1 MLYLWQK
8 IYEER
13 EKMIIPFKSKE
24 LVTGALAGRNLRN
37 QMINS
42 NLANVD
48 TPFYK
53 ARDIEFETALVNR
66 ANEIFK
72 RKDDKE
78 LKLAQTNEAHQEPW
92 KFPDPKK
99 STIYLRDGHLARND
113 ANTVDLDVETT
124 EMSKNVAMVN
134 ALDGV
139 LRKQGS
145 IFGGII
151 DASSKLS

>member
-1 MLYLWQK
+1 
-8 IYEER
+8 
-13 EKMIIPFKSKE
+13 MINSFKSKE
-24 LVTGALAGRNLRN
+24 LIVGALAGRNLRN
-37 QMINS
+37 QLINS

-53 ARDIEFETALVNR
+53 ARDIEFETALIER
-66 ANEIFK
+66 AKEIF
-72 RKDDKE
+72 DQNDNKE
-78 LKLAQTNEAHQEPW
+78 LKLALTQEHHQTPW
-92 KFPDPKK
+92 KFPDPSK

-124 EMSKNVAMVN
+124 EMSKNTIMIT

-139 LRKQGS
+139 LRRQSNIFSS
-145 IFGGII
+145 IL

>member
-1 MLYLWQK
+1 
-8 IYEER
+8 
-13 EKMIIPFKSKE
+13 MISPFKSKE
-24 LVTGALAGRNLRN
+24 LIIDALAGRNLRS

-72 RKDDKE
+72 KKDNKE
-78 LKLAQTNEAHQEPW
+78 LEIATTHEGHQKPW
-92 KFPDPKK
+92 KFPDPNK

-124 EMSKNVAMVN
+124 EMSKNTMMIT

-139 LRKQGS
+139 LRRQS
-145 IFGGII
+145 NIFSTII
-151 DASSKLS
+151 ETSSKLG

>member
-1 MLYLWQK
+1 MLV
-8 IYEER
+8 
-13 EKMIIPFKSKE
+13 PFKSKE
-24 LVTGALAGRNLRN
+24 LVEGALAGRHLRN
-37 QMINS
+37 QMISS

-72 RKDDKE
+72 LKDDKE
-78 LKLAQTNEAHQEPW
+78 LKLAKTQGAHQDPW

-99 STIYLRDGHLARND
+99 SSIYLRDGHLARND

-124 EMSKNVAMVN
+124 EMSKNVAMVS
-134 ALDGV
+134 ALEGV

-145 IFGGII
+145 IF
-151 DASSKLS
+151 SSVVETSTRLN

>member
-1 MLYLWQK
+1 MERFLLYLWQK

-53 ARDIEFETALVNR
+53 ARDIEFETALAIPKSVT
-66 ANEIFK
+66 
-72 RKDDKE
+72 
-78 LKLAQTNEAHQEPW
+78 LAIPSSVIIILEN
-92 KFPDPKK
+92 DI
-99 STIYLRDGHLARND
+99 ST
-113 ANTVDLDVETT
+113 
-124 EMSKNVAMVN
+124 
-134 ALDGV
+134 
-139 LRKQGS
+139 
-145 IFGGII
+145 
-151 DASSKLS
+151 

>member
-1 MLYLWQK
+1 
-8 IYEER
+8 
-13 EKMIIPFKSKE
+13 MISPFKSKE
-24 LVTGALAGRNLRN
+24 LIVDALAGRNLRS

-72 RKDDKE
+72 KKDTKE
-78 LKLAQTNEAHQEPW
+78 LELASTDANHQKPW
-92 KFPDPKK
+92 KFPDPNK

-124 EMSKNVAMVN
+124 EMSKNTMMIT

-139 LRKQGS
+139 LRRQS
-145 IFGGII
+145 NIFSAII
-151 DASSKLS
+151 DTSSKLG

>member
-1 MLYLWQK
+1 
-8 IYEER
+8 
-13 EKMIIPFKSKE
+13 MISPFKSKE
-24 LVTGALAGRNLRN
+24 LIVDALAGRNLRS

-72 RKDDKE
+72 KKDTKE
-78 LKLAQTNEAHQEPW
+78 LELASTDANHQKPW
-92 KFPDPKK
+92 KFPDPNK
-99 STIYLRDGHLARND
+99 SIIYLRDGHLARND

-124 EMSKNVAMVN
+124 EMSKNAMMIT

-139 LRKQGS
+139 LRRQS
-145 IFGGII
+145 NIFSTII
-151 DASSKLS
+151 DTSSKLG

>member
-1 MLYLWQK
+1 
-8 IYEER
+8 
-13 EKMIIPFKSKE
+13 MISPFKSKE
-24 LVTGALAGRNLRN
+24 LIVDALAGRNLRS

-72 RKDDKE
+72 KKDNKE
-78 LKLAQTNEAHQEPW
+78 LEIATTHECHQKPW
-92 KFPDPKK
+92 KFPDPNK

-124 EMSKNVAMVN
+124 EMSKNTMMIT

-139 LRKQGS
+139 LRRQS
-145 IFGGII
+145 NIFSTII
-151 DASSKLS
+151 ETSSKLG

>member
-1 MLYLWQK
+1 
-8 IYEER
+8 
-13 EKMIIPFKSKE
+13 MIDPFKSKE
-24 LVTGALAGRNLRN
+24 LVVNALAGRNLRS

-72 RKDDKE
+72 RKDTKE
-78 LKLAQTNEAHQEPW
+78 LELASTNANHQKPW
-92 KFPDPKK
+92 KFPDPNK

-124 EMSKNVAMVN
+124 EMSKNAMMIS

-139 LRKQGS
+139 LKRQS
-145 IFGGII
+145 NLFSTII
-151 DASSKLS
+151 ETSSKLS

>member
-1 MLYLWQK
+1 
-8 IYEER
+8 
-13 EKMIIPFKSKE
+13 MIDPFKSKE
-24 LVTGALAGRNLRN
+24 LVTSALAGRNLRN
-37 QMINS
+37 QLINA

-53 ARDIEFETALVNR
+53 SRDIEFETALIHR

-72 RKDDKE
+72 KSDDKE
-78 LKLAQTNEAHQEPW
+78 LKLAVTEKGHQEPW
-92 KFPDPKK
+92 KFPDPNK

-113 ANTVDLDVETT
+113 GNTVDLDVETT
-124 EMSKNVAMVN
+124 EMSKNTVMIT

-139 LRKQGS
+139 LRKQSS
-145 IFGGII
+145 IFSSIL

>member
-1 MLYLWQK
+1 
-8 IYEER
+8 
-13 EKMIIPFKSKE
+13 MITPFKSKE
-24 LVTGALAGRNLRN
+24 LVVGALAGRNLRS

-53 ARDIEFETALVNR
+53 ARDIEFETALINR

-72 RKDDKE
+72 KNDNKQLE
-78 LKLAQTNEAHQEPW
+78 LASTNNNHQKPW
-92 KFPDPKK
+92 KFPDPNK

-124 EMSKNVAMVN
+124 ELSKNTIMIG

-139 LRKQGS
+139 LKRQGN
-145 IFGGII
+145 IFSSII
-151 DASSKLS
+151 DASSKLN

>member
-1 MLYLWQK
+1 
-8 IYEER
+8 
-13 EKMIIPFKSKE
+13 MISPFKSKE
-24 LVTGALAGRNLRN
+24 LIVDALAGRNLRS

-72 RKDDKE
+72 KKDTKE
-78 LKLAQTNEAHQEPW
+78 LEMASTNENHQKPW
-92 KFPDPKK
+92 KFPNPNK

-124 EMSKNVAMVN
+124 EMSKNTMMIT

-139 LRKQGS
+139 LRRQS
-145 IFGGII
+145 NIFSTII
-151 DASSKLS
+151 ETSSKLG

>member
-1 MLYLWQK
+1 
-8 IYEER
+8 
-13 EKMIIPFKSKE
+13 MISPFKSKE
-24 LVTGALAGRNLRN
+24 LIVNALAGRNLRS

-72 RKDDKE
+72 RKDTKE
-78 LKLAQTNEAHQEPW
+78 LELASTNTNHQKPW
-92 KFPDPKK
+92 KFPDPNK

-124 EMSKNVAMVN
+124 EMSKNTMMIS

-139 LRKQGS
+139 LRRQS
-145 IFGGII
+145 NIFSTII
-151 DASSKLS
+151 ETSSKLG

>member
-1 MLYLWQK
+1 
-8 IYEER
+8 
-13 EKMIIPFKSKE
+13 MISPFKSKE
-24 LVTGALAGRNLRN
+24 LIVDALAGRNLRS

-72 RKDDKE
+72 KKDTKE
-78 LKLAQTNEAHQEPW
+78 LELASTNANHQKPW
-92 KFPDPKK
+92 KFPDPNK

-124 EMSKNVAMVN
+124 EMSKNTMMIT
-134 ALDGV
+134 ALDGI
-139 LRKQGS
+139 LRRQS
-145 IFGGII
+145 NIFSTII
-151 DASSKLS
+151 DTSSKLG

>member
-1 MLYLWQK
+1 
-8 IYEER
+8 
-13 EKMIIPFKSKE
+13 MISPFKSKE
-24 LVTGALAGRNLRN
+24 LIVDALAGRNLRS

-53 ARDIEFETALVNR
+53 ARDIEFETALVNK

-72 RKDDKE
+72 KKDTKE
-78 LKLAQTNEAHQEPW
+78 LEMASTNANHQKPW
-92 KFPDPKK
+92 KFPDPNK

-124 EMSKNVAMVN
+124 EMSKNTMMIT

-139 LRKQGS
+139 LRRQS
-145 IFGGII
+145 NIFSTII
-151 DASSKLS
+151 DTSSKLG

>member
-1 MLYLWQK
+1 
-8 IYEER
+8 
-13 EKMIIPFKSKE
+13 MISPFKSKE
-24 LVTGALAGRNLRN
+24 LIVDALAGRNLRS

-72 RKDDKE
+72 KKDTKE
-78 LKLAQTNEAHQEPW
+78 LELASTNANHQKPW
-92 KFPDPKK
+92 KFPNPNK

-124 EMSKNVAMVN
+124 EMSKNTMMIT

-139 LRKQGS
+139 LRRQS
-145 IFGGII
+145 NIFSTII
-151 DASSKLS
+151 ETSSKLG

>member
-1 MLYLWQK
+1 
-8 IYEER
+8 
-13 EKMIIPFKSKE
+13 MINPFKSKE
-24 LVTGALAGRNLRN
+24 LVTSALAGRNLRN
-37 QMINS
+37 QLINS

-53 ARDIEFETALVNR
+53 ARDIEFETALVKR
-66 ANEIFK
+66 ADEIFK
-72 RKDDKE
+72 RKDNKE
-78 LKLAQTNEAHQEPW
+78 LQMAQTSEKHQEPW
-92 KFPDPKK
+92 KFPDPNK
-99 STIYLRDGHLARND
+99 SIIYLRDGHLARND

-124 EMSKNVAMVN
+124 EMSKNTAMVT

-145 IFGGII
+145 IFTSII

>member
-1 MLYLWQK
+1 
-8 IYEER
+8 
-13 EKMIIPFKSKE
+13 MISPFKSKE
-24 LVTGALAGRNLRN
+24 LIVDALAGRNLRS
-37 QMINS
+37 QMISS

-72 RKDDKE
+72 KKNKNE
-78 LKLAQTNEAHQEPW
+78 LELASTNANHQKPW
-92 KFPDPKK
+92 KFPDPNK

-124 EMSKNVAMVN
+124 EMSKNTMMIT

-139 LRKQGS
+139 LRRQS
-145 IFGGII
+145 NIFSTII
-151 DASSKLS
+151 DTSSKLG

>member
-1 MLYLWQK
+1 
-8 IYEER
+8 
-13 EKMIIPFKSKE
+13 MISPFKSKE
-24 LVTGALAGRNLRN
+24 LIVDALAGRNLRS

-72 RKDDKE
+72 KKDTKE
-78 LKLAQTNEAHQEPW
+78 LELASTNANHQKPW
-92 KFPDPKK
+92 KFPDSNK

-124 EMSKNVAMVN
+124 EMSKNTMMIT

-139 LRKQGS
+139 LRRQS
-145 IFGGII
+145 NIFSTII
-151 DASSKLS
+151 DTSSKLG

>member
-1 MLYLWQK
+1 MLVD
-8 IYEER
+8 
-13 EKMIIPFKSKE
+13 PFKSKE
-24 LVTGALAGRNLRN
+24 LVVSALAGRNLRN
-37 QMINS
+37 QMISS

-66 ANEIFK
+66 ADDIFK
-72 RKDDKE
+72 RRDKKE
-78 LKLAQTNEAHQEPW
+78 LGLALTSTEHQKPW
-92 KFPDPKK
+92 KFPDPNK

-113 ANTVDLDVETT
+113 ANTVDLDVETS
-124 EMSKNVAMVN
+124 EMSKNAMMIT

-139 LRKQGS
+139 LKRQAN
-145 IFGGII
+145 IFSSII

>member
-1 MLYLWQK
+1 
-8 IYEER
+8 
-13 EKMIIPFKSKE
+13 MITPFKSKE
-24 LVTGALAGRNLRN
+24 LVTSALAGRNLRN

-53 ARDIEFETALVNR
+53 ARDIEFETALVNK
-66 ANEIFK
+66 AKEIFK
-72 RKDDKE
+72 KDDNRE
-78 LKLAQTNEAHQEPW
+78 LKLAITHEAHQEPW
-92 KFPDPKK
+92 KFPDPSK
-99 STIYLRDGHLARND
+99 SSIYLRDGHLARND

-124 EMSKNVAMVN
+124 EMSKNVAMIT

-139 LRKQGS
+139 LRKQSS

>member
-1 MLYLWQK
+1 MFD
-8 IYEER
+8 
-13 EKMIIPFKSKE
+13 PFKSKE
-24 LVTGALAGRNLRN
+24 LVNSALAGRNLRN

-66 ANEIFK
+66 AKEIFK
-72 RKDDKE
+72 TKDDKE
-78 LKLAQTNEAHQEPW
+78 LKLAQTHSNHQEPW
-92 KFPDPKK
+92 KFPEPNK

-124 EMSKNVAMVN
+124 ELSKNTAMVS

-139 LRKQGS
+139 LKRQS
-145 IFGGII
+145 NIFGAIV
-151 DASSKLS
+151 DASSKLN

>member
-1 MLYLWQK
+1 
-8 IYEER
+8 
-13 EKMIIPFKSKE
+13 MINPFKSKE

-37 QMINS
+37 QLINA

-53 ARDIEFETALVNR
+53 TRDIEFETALVNR

-72 RKDDKE
+72 KNDNKE
-78 LKLAQTNEAHQEPW
+78 LQLAVTEEEHQKPW
-92 KFPDPKK
+92 KFPDPSK

-124 EMSKNVAMVN
+124 EMSKNTVMIT

-139 LRKQGS
+139 LRRQSNIFSS
-145 IFGGII
+145 IL

>member
-1 MLYLWQK
+1 
-8 IYEER
+8 
-13 EKMIIPFKSKE
+13 MINPFKSKE
-24 LVTGALAGRNLRN
+24 LVVNALAGRNLRN

-66 ANEIFK
+66 SKEIFGQN
-72 RKDDKE
+72 DKLE
-78 LKLAQTNEAHQEPW
+78 LKMAQTNTAHQEPW
-92 KFPDPKK
+92 KFPDPNK

-124 EMSKNVAMVN
+124 EMSKNTAMIS

-139 LRKQGS
+139 LRRQGN
-145 IFGGII
+145 IFTSII

>member
-1 MLYLWQK
+1 
-8 IYEER
+8 
-13 EKMIIPFKSKE
+13 MISPFKSKE
-24 LVTGALAGRNLRN
+24 LIVDALAGRNLRS

-66 ANEIFK
+66 VNEIFK
-72 RKDDKE
+72 KKDTKE
-78 LKLAQTNEAHQEPW
+78 LEMASTNENHQKPW
-92 KFPDPKK
+92 KFPDPNK

-124 EMSKNVAMVN
+124 EMSKNTMMIT

-139 LRKQGS
+139 LRRQS
-145 IFGGII
+145 NIFSTII
-151 DASSKLS
+151 ETSSKLG

>member
-1 MLYLWQK
+1 
-8 IYEER
+8 
-13 EKMIIPFKSKE
+13 MINPFKSKE

-37 QMINS
+37 QLINT

-72 RKDDKE
+72 KNDNKE
-78 LKLAQTNEAHQEPW
+78 LQLAVTEEEHQKPW
-92 KFPDPKK
+92 KFPDPSK

-124 EMSKNVAMVN
+124 EMSKNTVMIT

-139 LRKQGS
+139 LRRQSNIFSS
-145 IFGGII
+145 IL

>member
-1 MLYLWQK
+1 
-8 IYEER
+8 
-13 EKMIIPFKSKE
+13 MISPFKSKE
-24 LVTGALAGRNLRN
+24 LIVNALAGRNLRS

-72 RKDDKE
+72 RKDTKE
-78 LKLAQTNEAHQEPW
+78 LELASTDVNHQKPW
-92 KFPDPKK
+92 KFPDPNK

-124 EMSKNVAMVN
+124 EMSKNTMMIT

-139 LRKQGS
+139 LRRQS
-145 IFGGII
+145 NIFSTII
-151 DASSKLS
+151 ETSSKLG

>member
-1 MLYLWQK
+1 ML
-8 IYEER
+8 IN
-13 EKMIIPFKSKE
+13 PFKSKE
-24 LVTGALAGRNLRN
+24 LVVGALAGRNLRS
-37 QMINS
+37 QMISS

-66 ANEIFK
+66 ADEIFK
-72 RKDDKE
+72 TKNKKE
-78 LKLAQTNEAHQEPW
+78 LELAITNEEHQKPW
-92 KFPDPKK
+92 KFPDPNK

-113 ANTVDLDVETT
+113 ANTVDLDVETS
-124 EMSKNVAMVN
+124 EMSKNAMMIT

-139 LRKQGS
+139 LKRQGS
-145 IFGGII
+145 IFTSII

>member
-1 MLYLWQK
+1 
-8 IYEER
+8 
-13 EKMIIPFKSKE
+13 MITPFKSKE
-24 LVTGALAGRNLRN
+24 LVSSALAGRNLRN

-53 ARDIEFETALVNR
+53 SRDIEFETALVNR
-66 ANEIFK
+66 AKEIFK
-72 RKDDKE
+72 KNDNKE
-78 LKLAQTNEAHQEPW
+78 LKLAQTNSGHQEPW
-92 KFPDPKK
+92 KFPDPNK

-124 EMSKNVAMVN
+124 EMSKNTAMIT

-139 LRKQGS
+139 LRRQS
-145 IFGGII
+145 NIFGSII